1 MKIILQSCQ
10 EIHLDKFP
18 ISGINNLSANLLT
31 RSRNNPTSER
41 VPILPSMATDFR
53 EFADDRRSWL
63 TRDCSCCVWG
73 GKDPGHGIDL
83 SSSQTDTGSNYR
95 RFELAVFLRP
105 TRICSRSRP
114 TSQPHPLH
122 PSTTCHD
129 WYSSSLSRSPGP
141 LLARNLPGVCGV
153 CLAEGVFLD
162 TRNDHFNWTMEPW
175 CVTMGTN

>member
-10 EIHLDKFP
+10 EIHLNKFP

-114 TSQPHPLH
+114 TSQPHDSPPLH
-122 PSTTCHD
+122 DLPRLIFLLLIEES
-129 WYSSSLSRSPGP
+129 WSPPREESPRSLWSLFGGRGFSRHS
-141 LLARNLPGVCGV
+141 
-153 CLAEGVFLD
+153 
-162 TRNDHFNWTMEPW
+162 
-175 CVTMGTN
+175 